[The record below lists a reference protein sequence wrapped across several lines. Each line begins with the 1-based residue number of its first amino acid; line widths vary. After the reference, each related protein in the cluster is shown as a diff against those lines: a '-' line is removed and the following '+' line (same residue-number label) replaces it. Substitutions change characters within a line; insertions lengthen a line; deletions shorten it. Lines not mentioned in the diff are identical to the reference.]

1 MVTHAIVLGPEFDTV
16 TDDTEDSLMGSAGHQ
31 DTIHVIYDGVR
42 LCAVRRDEPWFVGN
56 QLFLLIL
63 QEGRNLPRRIAP
75 DIMVYRS
82 LALPNDPG
90 SLAVALYGPPVLV
103 IEVASPATALGNDV
117 NLRDQN
123 AKPQLYER
131 IGVDEYLVFDPVGE
145 MLGERIW
152 ARRRGP
158 NGFVLWEPEGAPTAV
173 GPGAG
178 IAHSAFRSRRRVCSY
193 ACTTTRGGWYRS
205 RWNLTRCSPRVNEN
219 LPRRT
224 AASRSWKRNCG
235 ACAASSTPR
244 SIGPR

>member
-1 MVTHAIVLGPEFDTV
+1 MVTHAIVLGPEFDTIP
-16 TDDTEDSLMGSAGHQ
+16 DDTEDSLMGSAGHQ

-56 QLFLLIL
+56 QLFLPIL

-117 NLRDQN
+117 NLRDQR

-131 IGVDEYLVFDPVGE
+131 IGVDEYLVYDPVGE

-158 NGFVLWEPEGAPTAV
+158 NGFVLWEPEGGTH
-173 GPGAG
+173 GSGSG
-178 IAHSAFRSRRRVCSY
+178 RWHSALGISFAPQGMLLRVYDHDGRLVPLSMEFDAMLAERDRQNAEKDRRLAELEAELRRL
-193 ACTTTRGGWYRS
+193 RGER
-205 RWNLTRCSPRVNEN
+205 P
-219 LPRRT
+219 
-224 AASRSWKRNCG
+224 
-235 ACAASSTPR
+235 
-244 SIGPR
+244 

>member
-1 MVTHAIVLGPEFDTV
+1 MVTHATVLGPEFDTIP
-16 TDDTEDSLMGSAGHQ
+16 DDTEDSLMGSAGHQ

-123 AKPQLYER
+123 DKPQLYER

-158 NGFVLWEPEGAPTAV
+158 NGFVLWEPEADGRW
-173 GPGAG
+173 
-178 IAHSAFRSRRRVCSY
+178 HSALGISFAPQGMLLRVYDHEGRLVPLSMEFDAMLAERDRRLAELETELRRL
-193 ACTTTRGGWYRS
+193 RG
-205 RWNLTRCSPRVNEN
+205 E
-219 LPRRT
+219 
-224 AASRSWKRNCG
+224 
-235 ACAASSTPR
+235 
-244 SIGPR
+244 

>member
-82 LALPNDPG
+82 LA
-90 SLAVALYGPPVLV
+90 VALYGPPVLV

-158 NGFVLWEPEGAPTAV
+158 NGFVLWEPEGSTH
-173 GPGAG
+173 GSGSG
-178 IAHSAFRSRRRVCSY
+178 RWHSALGISFAPQGMLLRVYDHEGRLVPLSMEFDAMLTARERELAEKDRRLAELEAELRRL
-193 ACTTTRGGWYRS
+193 RG
-205 RWNLTRCSPRVNEN
+205 E
-219 LPRRT
+219 
-224 AASRSWKRNCG
+224 
-235 ACAASSTPR
+235 
-244 SIGPR
+244 